1 MADVDYRPDHKGI
14 ARLLVSPDMH
24 RLVARAAAEGMR
36 YARSISPDAEPYG
49 EGYIASFRV
58 EAGRTEKVAGSNRA
72 AARLVNTSDHAT
84 LVEYANG
91 ARVLGRTVDHIES
104 WKP

>member
-1 MADVDYRPDHKGI
+1 VADIDYRPDRKGI
-14 ARLLVSPDMH
+14 GRLLVSQDMH

-36 YARSISPDAEPYG
+36 YAQSISPDAEPYG

-58 EAGRTEKVAGSNRA
+58 DTGGTVKVAGSTRA
-72 AARLVNTSDHAT
+72 VARLVNTSDHAS

-91 ARVLGRTVDHIES
+91 SRVLGRTVDYIEA
-104 WKP
+104 WAP